1 MVMPSARTE
10 RTLVTRIEKQD
21 AHFDAPVDRWSKML
35 VLATFLVPDS
45 QFMGPGDAS
54 RPLGVVGGSRTG

>member
-1 MVMPSARTE
+1 MVMPAARTE

-54 RPLGVVGGSRTG
+54 RPLGVVGGSRIG

>member
-1 MVMPSARTE
+1 MPAARTE